1 MMRYHF
7 CEIRTFSDRLYLP
20 GDLNSDLLQRKY
32 YKESGIVGNRPGI
45 DCMFRMKLYLN
56 MKLFSNFI
64 SRNDSIPHIELNL
77 MTKHNLSQSVFQS
90 KKPFY
95 SAKSRKRINIS
106 ITSPSL
112 RRATSKVALCYA
124 LAF

>member
-20 GDLNSDLLQRKY
+20 GDFDSDLLQRKY

-77 MTKHNLSQSVFQS
+77 MTNIICRKAFSKARNPFTPRNQERELISVLHRL
-90 KKPFY
+90 P
-95 SAKSRKRINIS
+95 
-106 ITSPSL
+106 
-112 RRATSKVALCYA
+112 
-124 LAF
+124 